1 MSFSLRPVG
10 PDDDAFLCEVY
21 SSTRREELDSWG
33 WDSAQRDAF
42 LKLQFAGHQ
51 AHFTNQFPGADH
63 SIVMIDGRA
72 IGRMVIVRM
81 DQEIRLADIALLPEY
96 RNAGIGTSLISGLL
110 SEGAAAGKPVRL
122 HVTKTNRA
130 QQLYSRLGFV
140 QIGDTGTHFLME
152 WAADRIREDLRN
164 D

>member
-1 MSFSLRPVG
+1 MSFSLRPAR
-10 PDDDAFLCEVY
+10 PDDEDFLCEVY

-33 WDSAQRDAF
+33 WDATQRDAF

-63 SIVMIDGRA
+63 NIVMAGGRR

-96 RNAGIGTSLISGLL
+96 RNAGIGTSLIRELL

-130 QQLYSRLGFV
+130 QLLYNRLGFTR
-140 QIGDTGTHFLME
+140 IGDTGTHFLME
-152 WAADRIREDLRN
+152 WVAGNLREDGN